1 MEARTSNRGIHDPD
15 ESPQPVQALCDV
27 SDLGLSDRECL
38 ISKPLDPCTLV
49 IFGASGDLAERK
61 LIPALFNLHRLGGLP
76 DPVRIVGCAR
86 TRMDDAAFRERLRG
100 SLAPDNGAAWERFAS
115 LVHYKAVDYTDTTSF
130 EDLSIYLRD
139 LDARSKISGNRI
151 FYLAIPP
158 ALYETVAE
166 LIGRVGL
173 AEEGTHGERWVRMV
187 VEKPFGRDLSTAMAL
202 DRSLQESFHEHQIF
216 RIDHYLAKETVQNV
230 LILRFANA
238 IFEPVWNRRYI
249 DHVDILA
256 AETLGVEHRA
266 GYYEEAGVLRD
277 MFQNHMMQLL
287 ALTAM
292 EPPPRFETDLVM
304 DEKTKVFRSLR
315 PFPVQKLTDYLV
327 LGQYGP
333 GTIEGKAVPGYR
345 EEPGVDPVS
354 LTPTYASMRVYIDNW
369 RWQGVPFNLTSG
381 KRMARKAT
389 QVDIHFREV
398 PHSIFRNILGEK
410 IQANHLTLG
419 IHPEEKISMVFQTK
433 NPGAT
438 LRLRAVAMDFLYSQN
453 YGGPVLDAYD
463 KVLIDCIRGDRM
475 LFWRQ
480 DGVELSWAFL
490 SPILE
495 RCEECDARGRMLHPY
510 VAGTMGPEG
519 VGEMRKTG

>member
-1 MEARTSNRGIHDPD
+1 MEEGSPSKQTR
-15 ESPQPVQALCDV
+15 ESVANAQPVRALCEV
-27 SDLGLSDRECL
+27 SDLGLSDREC
-38 ISKPLDPCTLV
+38 IASEPLDPCTLV

-86 TRMDDAAFRERLRG
+86 TRMDDAAFRNKLRLG
-100 SLAPDNGAAWERFAS
+100 LAPGNDADWERFAS
-115 LVHYKAVDYTDTTSF
+115 LVHYRSVDYTERKSF
-130 EDLSIYLRD
+130 EDLASYLRE
-139 LDARSKISGNRI
+139 LDEQSSTLGNRI

-158 ALYETVAE
+158 MLYETVAGQV
-166 LIGRVGL
+166 GRIGL
-173 AEEGTHGERWVRMV
+173 AEEGGNGVPWARMV
-187 VEKPFGRDLSTAMAL
+187 VEKPFGRDLATAMAL
-202 DRSLQESFHEHQIF
+202 DRALQESFREGQIF

-238 IFEPVWNRRYI
+238 IFEPIWNRRYI
-249 DHVDILA
+249 DHVDIIA

-315 PFPVQKLTDYLV
+315 PFPVQKLTDYLL

-333 GTIEGKAVPGYR
+333 GTIDGKAVPAYR
-345 EEPGVDPVS
+345 EEPGVDPAS
-354 LTPTYASMRVYIDNW
+354 LTPTYASMRVHIDNW

-410 IQANHLTLG
+410 IQANRLTLG

-453 YGGPVLDAYD
+453 YGGPVLDAYE

-510 VAGTMGPEG
+510 AAGTMGPERG
-519 VGEMRKTG
+519 

>member
-1 MEARTSNRGIHDPD
+1 MEARTSDRGMHDPG
-15 ESPQPVQALCDV
+15 EPPQPVQALCEV

-38 ISKPLDPCTLV
+38 ISEPLDPCTLV

-86 TRMDDAAFRERLRG
+86 TRMDDAAFRERLRA
-100 SLAPDNGAAWERFAS
+100 SLAPEDGAEWERFAS
-115 LVHYKAVDYTDTTSF
+115 LVHYRPVDYTDAKSF
-130 EDLSIYLRD
+130 EDLSNYLRD
-139 LDARSKISGNRI
+139 LDARSKMPGNRI

-158 ALYETVAE
+158 ALYETVAG

-173 AEEGTHGERWVRMV
+173 AEEGAHGKRWVRMV

-202 DRSLQESFHEHQIF
+202 DRSLQESFREHQIF

-249 DHVDILA
+249 DHVDIMA

-315 PFPVQKLTDYLV
+315 PFPIQKLTDYLI
-327 LGQYGP
+327 LGQYGR
-333 GTIEGKAVPGYR
+333 GTIDGKVVPGYR

-354 LTPTYASMRVYIDNW
+354 LTPTYASMRVHIDNW

-389 QVDIHFREV
+389 EVDIHFREV

-410 IQANHLTLG
+410 IEANRLTLG
-419 IHPEEKISMVFQTK
+419 VHPEEKISMVFQTK

-453 YGGPVLDAYD
+453 YGGPVLDAYE

-495 RCEECDARGRMLHPY
+495 GCEECDVRGRMLHPY
-510 VAGTMGPEG
+510 VAGTMGPER
-519 VGEMRKTG
+519 E

>member
-1 MEARTSNRGIHDPD
+1 MEQRLTGDMGRDSVEGA
-15 ESPQPVQALCDV
+15 QPAQASCATR
-27 SDLGLSDRECL
+27 DLRLSVRECIL
-38 ISKPLDPCTLV
+38 SEPLDPCTLV

-61 LIPALFNLHRLGGLP
+61 LIPALFNLYRLGGLP
-76 DPVRIVGCAR
+76 EPVRIVGCAR
-86 TRMDDAAFRERLRG
+86 TRMDDAAFRERLRA
-100 SLAPDNGAAWERFAS
+100 SLAPADGADWEGFA
-115 LVHYKAVDYTDTTSF
+115 LRLHYQPIDYQDRQSF
-130 EDLSIYLRD
+130 ESLAVTLRD
-139 LDARSKISGNRI
+139 LDVRAGTAGNRI

-158 ALYETVAE
+158 VLYERVAE
-166 LIGRVGL
+166 QVGRVGL
-173 AEEGTHGERWVRMV
+173 AEEGPQGKPWVRMV
-187 VEKPFGRDLSTAMAL
+187 VEKPFGRDLATAMAL
-202 DRSLQESFHEHQIF
+202 DWALQESFREHQIF

-238 IFEPVWNRRYI
+238 IFEPVWNRRYV
-249 DHVDILA
+249 DHVTITA

-292 EPPPRFETDLVM
+292 EPPPRFETDLVT

-315 PFPVQKLTDYLV
+315 PFPVDRLSEFLV

-333 GTIEGKAVPGYR
+333 GSIDGEAVPGYR
-345 EEPGVDPVS
+345 EEPGVAPDS
-354 LTPTYASMRVYIDNW
+354 LTPTFASMRVHIDNW
-369 RWQGVPFNLTSG
+369 RWQGVPFHLVSG
-381 KRMARKAT
+381 KRLARKT
-389 QVDIHFREV
+389 TEIDIHFREV

-410 IQANHLTLG
+410 IHANRLTLG

-438 LRLRAVAMDFLYSQN
+438 LRLRSVAMDFYYSQN
-453 YGGPVLDAYD
+453 YSGPTLDAYE

-495 RCEECDARGRMLHPY
+495 SCEECDRKGRILHFYP
-510 VAGTMGPEG
+510 AGTMGPEVSHG
-519 VGEMRKTG
+519 A